1 MPVFLLL
8 FAVSFADSAFAQVR
22 WGARGGVVDGEPMI
36 GADMIVKL
44 GSTSFYFNPGIEV
57 SGYGITQNAD
67 FHYDIELTR
76 DAALWF
82 GAGVAAINAKDER
95 DFNVGVNAIGGVG
108 KKSGRYIVYTQ
119 LKRTAP
125 SGDPA
130 ISTLA
135 VGVRF

>member
-1 MPVFLLL
+1 MKRFMPVFLLL
-8 FAVSFADSAFAQVR
+8 FAVSANAQVR

-36 GADMIVKL
+36 GADMILKL
-44 GSTSFYFNPGIEV
+44 GSSNFYFNPGIEV
-57 SGYGITQNAD
+57 SGYGITSNAD
-67 FHYDIELTR
+67 FHYDIGLTR

-82 GAGVAAINAKDER
+82 GAGIAAINARDER
-95 DFNVGVNAIGGVG
+95 DFNVGVNVIGGVG
-108 KKSGRYIVYTQ
+108 RKSGRYIFYTQ